1 MIYISKKEKYIDD
14 IIEALKKQFNDKEE
28 KISITELFCND
39 LDSADLCI
47 LEEKELLKKRET
59 KNPALKN
66 KKDNHKIKDKKII
79 LIVEDKIKGEIFEKF
94 LEYEIIGIFRKK
106 RLMYEFEELGKFEKL
121 LKEYIRNINYGL
133 KSDGNKLY
141 MDIPYKK
148 LRDWKFYPDT
158 EDIYAFYEKNK
169 YVSIFLDPAMKDF
182 SKKLRIIINDF
193 KSAMNKYKDILE
205 YINKVIEDKKSLEK
219 IEEEL
224 SNPQSDVLKSLN
236 EKIFLPSVLIEGET
250 GTGKTL
256 IAEIISSVISNQ
268 IYKFSLS
275 NISRELVDSELFGTR
290 EGAFTDAK
298 NRKGKIL
305 SNVGKCIFLD
315 EIAEIPTDVQ
325 TKLLLYLDDFK
336 IRPEGLDGLP
346 ILAPAFLIAATNKDL
361 RKEINNNK
369 FREDLYYRFKYK
381 IKIPSLRERKEDLR
395 FLINFILL
403 NPYINHFDKDKN
415 KYQIEKISLYAIEKL
430 ENHSYPGNFR
440 ELEGILKNA
449 VNMASVENLDIILDK
464 HIVY

>member
-14 IIEALKKQFNDKEE
+14 IIESLEKQFNEKEE
-28 KISITELFCND
+28 KISITELFCKD
-39 LDSADLCI
+39 IDSADLCI
-47 LEEKELLKKRET
+47 LEEKELLKKGERKR

-66 KKDNHKIKDKKII
+66 KNGNLLKKIKDKKIV

-106 RLMYEFEELGKFEKL
+106 RLMYEFEEIGKFEKL

-133 KSDGNKLY
+133 KTKGNKLY

-158 EDIYAFYEKNK
+158 EDVYGFYEKNK
-169 YVSIFLDPAMKDF
+169 YVSIFLDPTMKDF
-182 SKKLRIIINDF
+182 SKKLRVIIRDF
-193 KSAMNKYKDILE
+193 KLAMNKYSEILE
-205 YINKVIEDKKSLEK
+205 NINKVIEDKKNLEILDK
-219 IEEEL
+219 NL
-224 SNPQSDVLKSLN
+224 SALN
-236 EKIFLPSVLIEGET
+236 EKIFLPSLLIEGET

-275 NISRELVDSELFGTR
+275 NISKELVDSELFGTR

-305 SNVGKCIFLD
+305 TNVGKCVFLD

-336 IRPEGLDGLP
+336 IRPEGLDGSP
-346 ILAPAFLIAATNKDL
+346 ILAPAFIIAATNRDL
-361 RKEINNNK
+361 RREINNNK

-415 KYQIEKISLYAIEKL
+415 KYQIEKISLDAIEKL
-430 ENHSYPGNFR
+430 ENYSYPGNFR

-449 VNMASVENLDIILDK
+449 VNMASAENLDIILDK
-464 HIVY
+464 HIAY